1 VQNLLECGRHI
12 EGADI
17 MIIDSRIN
25 PVFRPARYNDSAK
38 AEVAELRSRLLAL
51 RVWPEAGDEFLALL
65 PVSRWNSPPLTE
77 EDNQWLLM
85 VAQDALRGVDIGA
98 NYPAFFQKLITNANL
113 RQAFLDELERRS
125 QNGYSGPANGI
136 LKQ

>member
-1 VQNLLECGRHI
+1 
-12 EGADI
+12 

-25 PVFRPARYNDSAK
+25 PTYRPARLNDSPK
-38 AEVAELRSRLLAL
+38 ADISDLRLKLRAL
-51 RVWPEAGDEFLALL
+51 NVWPEAGDEFLALL
-65 PVSRWNSPPLTE
+65 PVSRWNSPPLTA
-77 EDNQWLLM
+77 EDSEWLLL
-85 VAQDALRGVDIGA
+85 VAQDAIKGLDIGA

-125 QNGYSGPANGI
+125 LNGHGAAANGI